1 MIKTSSEMIA
11 HCENCHAD
19 LSDWNIDRATLLC
32 EGCRK
37 SSVIT
42 KEKLDEAI
50 KKAVDVMN
58 ELRK

>member
-1 MIKTSSEMIA
+1 MIA